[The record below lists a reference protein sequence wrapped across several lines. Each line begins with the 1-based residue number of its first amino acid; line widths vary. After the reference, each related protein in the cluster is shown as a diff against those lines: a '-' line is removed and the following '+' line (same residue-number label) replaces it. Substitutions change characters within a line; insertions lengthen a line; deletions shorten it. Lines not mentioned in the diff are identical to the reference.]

1 MQTWGGGEVGG
12 LNFAEVATATGN
24 GQQILLVVLE
34 HLNSQFLQ
42 YTVTMTTTGHTVHTL
57 NKPLSES
64 GYN

>member
-42 YTVTMTTTGHTVHTL
+42 YTVTMTTTTPCTL
-57 NKPLSES
+57 
-64 GYN
+64 